1 MYYYQSICHNFSQKL
16 KAGPKSKPVIL
27 SPPRYWL
34 SLLTRNFPWA
44 GVRIP
49 LVTTRG
55 VAISPHQIHA
65 RNNTEGIPTSRWEK
79 SELHGRQSAASAPRN
94 DTFRRF
100 MGCGSADLSRIL
112 FAVLACCVL
121 AGCSTLTQKVENQE
135 QMKAALL
142 PRAFEPLPL
151 GSIQPRGWLKRQ
163 LEIQASGL
171 SGHLDEFWP
180 DIRDSGWIGGTAE
193 GWERVPY
200 WLDGIVPLA
209 YVLDDP
215 ALKAKVERWMDYI
228 LTHQREDGWLGP
240 AGSKGYK
247 DYDPW
252 PRFVLLKAMA
262 QYQEAAGDERV
273 IPAMQEFFRF
283 LDALLDKQPLFEW
296 GQFRWMDG
304 VWSVH
309 WLYDRTGEEWL
320 LPLAAKLHAQGYDW
334 NAHFADFQYTE
345 RVTKGF
351 SLKTHGVNNA
361 MALKAGPVWYRQSGA
376 EVDKNTVYRAIEML
390 DKYHGQANGVF
401 SADEHYA
408 GLSPSQGSE
417 LCLVVEYMFSL
428 ENAIAILG
436 DSALADRLERVAYN
450 ALPAT
455 FKKDMWA
462 HQYDQQ
468 VNQVLC
474 KVDKDRPFA
483 SNGADANIFG
493 LEPNYGCCTANMHQG
508 WPKFVSSLWMKTKDG
523 LAVISYA
530 PCKVNTQ
537 INGKPVHVEV
547 GYHFP
552 FSEAV
557 TIDVQGEGKFAVDLR
572 IPGWASLGKM
582 SIENGP
588 EEIVRGPWHR
598 IERDWTR
605 STRINLSLYIH
616 PNLERRLNN
625 SGAITF
631 GPLVMALPLGEE
643 WKKIRGEEPHA
654 DWEVYPTTPWNY
666 AIGRSRGET
675 EWSVNMPGGVPDDAI
690 PFSADNHAVEFVVPA
705 RLVPEWK
712 LEHNAAGPL
721 PASPVKSSEPLTKLK
736 LIPYGCTSL
745 RIAEFPM
752 LEEEPEVAEKGATK

>member
-1 MYYYQSICHNFSQKL
+1 MCKI
-16 KAGPKSKPVIL
+16 A
-27 SPPRYWL
+27 
-34 SLLTRNFPWA
+34 
-44 GVRIP
+44 
-49 LVTTRG
+49 LV
-55 VAISPHQIHA
+55 
-65 RNNTEGIPTSRWEK
+65 
-79 SELHGRQSAASAPRN
+79 
-94 DTFRRF
+94 
-100 MGCGSADLSRIL
+100 
-112 FAVLACCVL
+112 VLACCVVAGSVSGQEPAPQQAKPAL
-121 AGCSTLTQKVENQE
+121 A
-135 QMKAALL
+135 
-142 PRAFEPLPL
+142 PRSFDPLPL
-151 GSIQPRGWLKRQ
+151 SSIQPRGWLKRQ
-163 LEIQASGL
+163 VEIQARGL

-209 YVLDDP
+209 YVLQDP
-215 ALKAKVERWMDYI
+215 ALQAKVTRWMDYI

-240 AGSKGYK
+240 VSSKNYR

-262 QYQEAAGDERV
+262 QYHEATGDPRV
-273 IPAMQEFFRF
+273 IPDMQKFFHF
-283 LDALLDKQPLFEW
+283 LDSLLDRQPLFEW

-309 WLYDRTGEEWL
+309 WLYDRTGEDWL
-320 LPLAAKLHAQGYDW
+320 PPLAAKLHAQGFDW

-361 MALKAGPVWYRQSGA
+361 MGIKAGPLWYRQSGA
-376 EVDKNTVYRAIEML
+376 EADRNAVYRAIKML

-428 ENAIAILG
+428 ETAISVLG
-436 DSALADRLERVAYN
+436 DSALADRLERIAYN

-462 HQYDQQ
+462 RQYDQQ

-483 SNGADANIFG
+483 TNGADANIFG

-530 PCKVNTQ
+530 PCEVNTQ
-537 INGKPVHVEV
+537 INGKPVHLELVRN
-547 GYHFP
+547 FP
-552 FSEAV
+552 FDDDSV
-557 TIDVQGEGKFAVDLR
+557 TIDVRGEGHFAIDLR
-572 IPGWASLGKM
+572 IPGWASLGKL
-582 SIENGP
+582 SVDNGP
-588 EEIVRGPWHR
+588 DETIRGPWHR
-598 IERDWTR
+598 VERDWTG
-605 STRINLSLYIH
+605 STRIELNLYFK
-616 PNLERRLNN
+616 PNFERRLNN
-625 SGAITF
+625 SGVVMH
-631 GPLVMALPLGEE
+631 GPLVMALPLGED
-643 WKKIRGEEPHA
+643 WKKIRGDEPHA

-666 AIGRSRGET
+666 AIAPSRGKT
-675 EWSVNMPGGVPDDAI
+675 AWQGRVTGSVPDNAI
-690 PFSADNHAVEFVVPA
+690 PFSVDNHAVEFEVPA

-721 PASPVKSSEPLTKLK
+721 PASPVKSTAPLTKLK

-745 RIAEFPM
+745 RIAEFPI
-752 LEEEPEVAEKGATK
+752 LEEEPELAEKGATK